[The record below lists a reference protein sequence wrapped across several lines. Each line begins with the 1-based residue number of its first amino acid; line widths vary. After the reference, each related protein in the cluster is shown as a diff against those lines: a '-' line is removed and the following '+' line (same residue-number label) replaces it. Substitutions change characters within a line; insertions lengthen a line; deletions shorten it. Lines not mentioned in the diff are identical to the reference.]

1 MMQPTAGSSSSY
13 PRWLVLK
20 KRCSDEPE
28 SSYPTGDPNTITA
41 CLTTAG
47 CPIRVSVRV
56 APPPAESCVC
66 IQVADRAYASV
77 VMAHGASVLIEVG
90 FDTYPES
97 YDHFV
102 YNAGTAVGNS
112 PRPPMLSLLPRCYRD
127 DGERFLYGEERR
139 GPVQRYLDSDATG
152 LLQRGGE
159 DDNIVVA
166 VLNMRTVSGDDKAAL
181 ELVLFRSGEWSVKR
195 PTIITNDEPV
205 PSSWKSNTVI
215 PVGDRMLCWV
225 DLLHGLVICFDV
237 FDEEPILRF
246 VSLPVE
252 VSELTPGPRPSSQ
265 NACATSD
272 GSNVKFVA
280 VVPRC
285 CCGGVGATFCR
296 SSHDAYTIRTWTLSL
311 NNDDNTDDMAWVM
324 DGMMDATELWGLDAY
339 HGLPRVQLAYP
350 IVSMEEPHVIFF
362 MVCESF
368 YVKKR
373 GDETKWL
380 LLVDMKSKTVRSVYR
395 YDKGMG
401 FFHGRIFIP
410 SSLSGYFSS
419 SPSCGDCASSVSKSN
434 MSSDESPPL
443 VIVNEHQLIEDATK
457 LKAASPEETILATL
471 QEIPGLAREDML
483 KAYSILNHDSNG
495 RRFKSLLGLPMN
507 LRKEWLLIEIKTS
520 ESCSVCSACTA
531 NSQLG

>member
-1 MMQPTAGSSSSY
+1 MGSAN
-13 PRWLVLK
+13 PARGGE
-20 KRCSDEPE
+20 EPPE
-28 SSYPTGDPNTITA
+28 GSCPTGDLNTITA

-47 CPIRVSVRV
+47 CPIRV
-56 APPPAESCVC
+56 APPPAESYVCV
-66 IQVADRAYASV
+66 QVADRAYASV
-77 VMAHGASVLIEVG
+77 VVAHGASVLIEVG
-90 FDTYPES
+90 FDRYPES

-102 YNAGTAVGNS
+102 YNAGAAVGDS
-112 PRPPMLSLLPRCYRD
+112 PRPPMLSLLPRCYRS
-127 DGERFLYGEERR
+127 DGERFLYGEERE
-139 GPVQRYLDSDATG
+139 GPAQRHLDSDATG
-152 LLQRGGE
+152 LLQRLLPTTSRCRRRGNPTPPSPSATECCAGLTSSAASSSASTCSTRSPCYMAAMLSLSPSFHG
-159 DDNIVVA
+159 VA
-166 VLNMRTVSGDDKAAL
+166 
-181 ELVLFRSGEWSVKR
+181 
-195 PTIITNDEPV
+195 
-205 PSSWKSNTVI
+205 
-215 PVGDRMLCWV
+215 
-225 DLLHGLVICFDV
+225 
-237 FDEEPILRF
+237 
-246 VSLPVE
+246 
-252 VSELTPGPRPSSQ
+252 
-265 NACATSD
+265 
-272 GSNVKFVA
+272 A
-280 VVPRC
+280 VVY
-285 CCGGVGATFCR
+285 VGATFCR

-324 DGMMDATELWGLDAY
+324 DGMLDATELWDLDAY

-395 YDKGMG
+395 YDEGMG

-410 SSLSGYFSS
+410 SSLSGYFNS

-434 MSSDESPPL
+434 MSSDEPPPL
-443 VIVNEHQLIEDATK
+443 VTVNEHQLKEDSTK

-495 RRFKSLLGLPMN
+495 RRFKSLLGLPMD
-507 LRKEWLLIEIKTS
+507 LRKEWLLMEIKTS